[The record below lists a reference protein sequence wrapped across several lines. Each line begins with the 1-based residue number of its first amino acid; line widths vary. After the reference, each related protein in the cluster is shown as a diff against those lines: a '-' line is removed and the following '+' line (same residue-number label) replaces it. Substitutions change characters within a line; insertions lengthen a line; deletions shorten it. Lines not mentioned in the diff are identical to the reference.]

1 MIGRILELLWEHMDE
16 GQLYEELTKIEFSV
30 L

>member
-16 GQLYEELTKIEFSV
+16 GQLYEELKKIEFSV